1 MRKIF
6 LILSVLAASALIP
19 LRAQEL
25 PFAGGENVNYT
36 IHYKYGVNADLASLT
51 IKGVQEGAN
60 YHVTAHI
67 NTFRFWD
74 SFYKMRDRYES
85 VFALNSDLK
94 PRSALRD
101 VNEGKYWAKCN
112 FTWGDNPT
120 RVRAVI
126 DKSSRPHRDTV
137 LQEKSTIRDV
147 FNMIYFCRT
156 ADYDKL
162 AKGEKIRGIV
172 AMDRTIY
179 HVTIRMVGKEKKK
192 VNGHNWNTVKLG
204 ISLTVSGADQ
214 GETNTAVSI
223 GDTADDL
230 KGGDK
235 LFFWVSDDENRL
247 PVFFSASLKVG
258 AVQGRLTEVSGNKYP
273 FTAKID

>member
-85 VFALNSDLK
+85 VFAMNRDLK

-112 FTWGDNPT
+112 FTWGDDPT

-137 LQEKSTIRDV
+137 LQDKGTIRDI
-147 FNMIYFCRT
+147 FNMIYLCRT
-156 ADYDKL
+156 ADYKQL
-162 AKGEKIRGIV
+162 EKGARIHGTV
-172 AMDRTIY
+172 AMDRTLY
-179 HVTIRMVGKEKKK
+179 HVTLRMVGREKKK
-192 VNGHNWNTVKLG
+192 VNGHNWNTVKLAIALSVDSNEQTENG
-204 ISLTVSGADQ
+204 SVVSL
-214 GETNTAVSI
+214 
-223 GDTADDL
+223 GDTPGEL
-230 KGGDK
+230 KGEK
-235 LFFWVSDDENRL
+235 LWFWVSDDENRL
-247 PVFFSASLKVG
+247 PVFFSANLKIG

-273 FTAKID
+273 FTSKID

>member
-6 LILSVLAASALIP
+6 LILSVLAASALLP

-25 PFAGGENVNYT
+25 PFAGGENLTYT
-36 IHYKYGVNADLASLT
+36 IHYKYGVNADLASLS

-85 VFALNSDLK
+85 VFAMDRGLK

-112 FTWGDNPT
+112 FTWGDDPG

-137 LQEKSTIRDV
+137 LQEKGTIRDI

-162 AKGEKIRGIV
+162 AKGEKIRGTV
-172 AMDRTIY
+172 AMDRTLY
-179 HVTIRMVGKEKKK
+179 HVTLRMVGREKKK
-192 VNGHNWNTVKLG
+192 VNGQYWNTVKLG
-204 ISLTVSGADQ
+204 ISLSVSGADQ
-214 GETNTAVSI
+214 GDSSTAVSL
-223 GDTADDL
+223 GDTPEDF

-235 LFFWVSDDENRL
+235 LVFWVSDDENRL
-247 PVFFSASLKVG
+247 PVFFSANLKVG